1 MKASDWVL
9 KPMIREVRRSL
20 YRPVEMLS
28 HLPVD
33 PLRYVWFIRLVVA
46 LDAPLR
52 RVLLGGTYAAKS
64 S

>member
-1 MKASDWVL
+1 
-9 KPMIREVRRSL
+9 MIREVRRSL